1 MNQNKPRAFP
11 LAKFLALIVG
21 IILIDQVTKIS
32 ILNHFLKQPLP
43 QPILPIFDL
52 VLVWNRGVS
61 WGMFNN
67 LGSYNALI
75 FSFLSG
81 AICLV
86 LGVWLWRAPTQ
97 RMATILSLIIGGAIG
112 NLIDRIRWGAV
123 VDFLHFHWHHH
134 SFPAFNIADAA
145 ITIGVGLMIWHEFI
159 SKQQKVT

>member
-75 FSFLSG
+75 FSFFAVKIQTLPC
-81 AICLV
+81 IK
-86 LGVWLWRAPTQ
+86 
-97 RMATILSLIIGGAIG
+97 ILSY
-112 NLIDRIRWGAV
+112 
-123 VDFLHFHWHHH
+123 
-134 SFPAFNIADAA
+134 AA
-145 ITIGVGLMIWHEFI
+145 EEQIL
-159 SKQQKVT
+159 